1 MYNIMEGL
9 DLNIDNYD
17 LNDLLELFRL
27 EFDFKEDDLK
37 RVKKSVMQTH
47 PDKSGLDKKYF
58 LFFTSAYKIIFSIY
72 DFRYKSS
79 KNQSTEYIVEKDEE
93 KELLLKEIKSKSN
106 FNKIFNELF
115 EKHRI
120 TNENEANGYGD
131 WLKSNEGIDTRTT
144 TMNQMNET
152 FENKKKEIQAII
164 PLREVED
171 IGQSA
176 GHYDLTCDKP
186 DYYSSDVFGKLQ
198 YDDLKRAHVESV
210 IPITHDDYLKRPKFK
225 NVLEYQQQAEYKDT
239 TPISL
244 SQSTEY
250 FKQRQSFQ
258 TKNDVQRAYK
268 LARQE
273 EVARKTNLNLMS
285 GFKQLTN

>member
-1 MYNIMEGL
+1 MYTIMEGL

-17 LNDLLELFRL
+17 LTDLLALFRL

-37 RVKKSVMQTH
+37 RVKKTVMQTH

-72 DFRYKSS
+72 EFRYKSS
-79 KNQSTEYIVEKDEE
+79 KNQSTEYILEKDEE
-93 KELLLKEIKSKSN
+93 KELLLKEIKSKAN
-106 FNKIFNELF
+106 FNKLFNELF
-115 EKHRI
+115 EKHCI

-131 WLKSNEGIDTRTT
+131 WLKSNEGLDTRTT

-152 FENKKKEIQAII
+152 FETKKREIQAII
-164 PLREVED
+164 PLPEVQD
-171 IGQSA
+171 SGQSA
-176 GHYDLTCDKP
+176 GHYDLTGDKP

-225 NVLEYQQQAEYKDT
+225 NVLEYQQQAAYKDT
-239 TPISL
+239 TPLSL
-244 SQSTEY
+244 AQSTEY

-273 EVARKTNLNLMS
+273 EIARKTNQQLMS